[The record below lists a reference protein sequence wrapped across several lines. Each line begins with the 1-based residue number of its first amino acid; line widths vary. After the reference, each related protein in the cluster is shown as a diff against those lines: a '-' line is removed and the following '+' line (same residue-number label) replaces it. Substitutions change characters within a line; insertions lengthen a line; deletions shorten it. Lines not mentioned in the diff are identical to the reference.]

1 MSDLSKKARAAMR
14 SKANRLAGT
23 DSENGK
29 NDPHKKVDASSW
41 EPNESLNTTRKT
53 GARPIRSRIYKAGGR
68 IQGDRAMR
76 AGKMPRGGRAAG
88 GAAKGGGPLTVYNTV
103 KDNKD
108 KLGSYHEG
116 AYKKG
121 GKAKRHKRDMGGMAD
136 PRATAD
142 QTLAAGAARSGVAPN
157 RMQFQGTGKPF
168 GALRSGG
175 RADARSKVERYC
187 SGGMAEGGRSKHARG
202 GKAEGGSADALDK
215 QMNDAYANSAAAYKA
230 KDGAAVQRH
239 LKTASDLR
247 DQRDTARTGR
257 AHGGRAKGKTNI
269 NIIIGAGHKD
279 QPQMPPQGVVRPPA
293 PPPMPPPNAGP
304 PPGGPP
310 PGLGG
315 AGGPPPGMPPGGPP
329 PMMRKQGGM
338 VKMHAGA
345 GSGLGRLEK
354 KKAYGVRPQ

>member
-1 MSDLSKKARAAMR
+1 MSEMSKKARAAMR

-68 IQGDRAMR
+68 IQGDRAMN
-76 AGKMPRGGRAAG
+76 AGKMPRGGKAS
-88 GAAKGGGPLTVYNTV
+88 GGPLTVYNTV
-103 KDNKD
+103 KDNED
-108 KLGSYHEG
+108 KLGKYHEG
-116 AYKKG
+116 GYKKG
-121 GKAKRHKRDMGGMAD
+121 GHAKRHKRDMGGMAD

-142 QTLAAGAARSGVAPN
+142 QTIAAGAARSGVAPN

-168 GALRSGG
+168 GSLRTGG
-175 RADARSKVERYC
+175 RAEARAKAERYC
-187 SGGMAEGGRSKHARG
+187 SGGMAEGGRSKHAEGGAAKTARERLKAAPRADIAAQRNKADMKAKTKMFEDHDEREFRARG
-202 GKAEGGSADALDK
+202 G
-215 QMNDAYANSAAAYKA
+215 
-230 KDGAAVQRH
+230 
-239 LKTASDLR
+239 
-247 DQRDTARTGR
+247 RT
-257 AHGGRAKGKTNI
+257 KGKTNI

-293 PPPMPPPNAGP
+293 PPPTPPPNAGP

-354 KKAYGVRPQ
+354 IKAYGERTP